1 MAAAVKGI
9 SASPKSPW
17 YGTYVRKL
25 SVSKDCGI
33 NVLELYPFS
42 EGNGTWLSMY
52 LYSKMFRGSAIIRC
66 IGNEIISGKKKKK
79 EVSSCS

>member
-42 EGNGTWLSMY
+42 EGNGT
-52 LYSKMFRGSAIIRC
+52 
-66 IGNEIISGKKKKK
+66 
-79 EVSSCS
+79 